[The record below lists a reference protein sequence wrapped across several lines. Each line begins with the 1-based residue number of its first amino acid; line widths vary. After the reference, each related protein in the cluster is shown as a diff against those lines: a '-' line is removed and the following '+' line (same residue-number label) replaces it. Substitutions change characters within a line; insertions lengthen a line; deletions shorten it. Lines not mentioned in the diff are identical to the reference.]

1 MLEMNCWNTYEKNC
15 WNVGFINIAE
25 QAEHVIVLQMHPSS
39 AQEHAMLFDEVHA
52 LDPHAIVHTVLA
64 RRVRHQ
70 ACMHTLLNGIKGQSC
85 MIVCKTNNALVSLLQ
100 LFYRTESKIPMPCT
114 VTGVKYENEML
125 NLVSVAVLAQES
137 LHWDDILN
145 MAQDPPRNTV
155 CSIHTHT
162 DQCLCTCK
170 ERMQVM

>member
-70 ACMHTLLNGIKGQSC
+70 ACVHMLLNGVKGQSC
-85 MIVCKTNNALVSLLQ
+85 MIVCKTNGALVSLLQ
-100 LFYRTESKIPMPCT
+100 LFYKTKIPLPCT
-114 VTGVKYENEML
+114 VTGVKYENKML
-125 NLVSVAVLAQES
+125 DLVSVAVLAQQS
-137 LHWDDILN
+137 LHWDHILN
-145 MAQDPPRNTV
+145 MTQNSSSDVV
-155 CSIHTHT
+155 CSIHTHA
-162 DQCLCTCK
+162 DQCMC
-170 ERMQVM
+170 EAEVQVE